1 MSKREFGEF
10 YRNTDRLSHD
20 RRLPIVAF
28 ALFSS
33 WLLGFPFQGPILHS
47 LAAANDYDLSR
58 LSFVRTAATCLG
70 LYLAPRFVRN
80 MGEARRGML
89 RLFVVCAGCSMVF
102 FFPPTSL
109 WGIAQTTT
117 AFAGGVCVAA
127 WGYYF
132 RIASPRGLRM
142 EAAADMI
149 VLSHI
154 PMIGL
159 SLTAVY
165 VSGRVALA
173 LSIVMIACA
182 YILTLRLPSTDDG
195 KTTLEGQASSTS
207 GRVAGT
213 DGGTRGTEG
222 AVPGATSHDE
232 VKLQPTSV
240 FTSLAFLCVFIVV
253 VTINSGLMY
262 QVISPSYAHLTGLV
276 SWYWAVPYLVAM
288 LLIRR
293 RPKAIDSTYILYVA
307 MAMLGLAF
315 VGFGSLDRG
324 PVSYLIVNTLMMG
337 ACGVYDLYWWSILGE
352 MLDMHH
358 NPAMIL
364 GTGLGANVLGVLL
377 GGLIGAAV
385 EASSVSVS
393 AIAFAVVC
401 TALIILPPA
410 HKRLASVVRTGIFL
424 ANPAGAVAAESV
436 SRTAVEQA
444 SPKSD
449 LFKALS
455 DRENQVA
462 SLLLQ
467 GRTYRL
473 IAKELYISENT
484 VKSYVK
490 GIYSKLGVRNRT
502 ELVLAAKAQEES
514 SAV

>member
-1 MSKREFGEF
+1 MSKHEFWEF

-33 WLLGFPFQGPILHS
+33 WLLAFSFQGPILHS
-47 LAAANDYDLSR
+47 LAAAHDYDLSR
-58 LSFVRTAATCLG
+58 LSFLGTALTCLG
-70 LYLAPRFVRN
+70 LYLAPRFVRD
-80 MGEARRGML
+80 MGEAKRGML
-89 RLFVVCAGCSMVF
+89 WLFIVCAGFSVVF
-102 FFPPTSL
+102 FFRPTFL
-109 WGIAQTTT
+109 WGIAQAATS
-117 AFAGGVCVAA
+117 FAGGVCVAA

-132 RIASPRGLRM
+132 RIASPRGRRM

-182 YILTLRLPSTDDG
+182 YILTLRLPSTDDRQPA
-195 KTTLEGQASSTS
+195 TEGYTSSTN
-207 GRVAGT
+207 GRAASADRVT
-213 DGGTRGTEG
+213 PRTE
-222 AVPGATSHDE
+222 APTPAATSHDE
-232 VKLQPTSV
+232 GEVQTTSL

-262 QVISPSYAHLTGLV
+262 QVMSPSYAHLTGLV

-288 LLIRR
+288 WLIRR
-293 RPKAIDSTYILYVA
+293 MPKAIDSTYILYVA
-307 MAMLGLAF
+307 MAMIGLAF

-324 PVSYLIVNTLMMG
+324 PISYLIVNTLMMG

-352 MLDMHH
+352 MLDLHH

-364 GTGLGANVLGVLL
+364 GVGLGANVLGVLL

-424 ANPAGAVAAESV
+424 ANHAGAVAAEPV
-436 SRTAVEQA
+436 SRTVVEQA
-444 SPKSD
+444 PPKSD
-449 LFKALS
+449 LLKVLS
-455 DRENQVA
+455 ERENQVA

-490 GIYSKLGVRNRT
+490 GIYSKLGIRNRT
-502 ELVLAAKAQEES
+502 ELVLLAKEQEE
-514 SAV
+514 VV